1 MAIPETNIWRAA
13 NLLVQ
18 QHGDDA
24 ERVAVHRVEEMNEL
38 NDLGGSLTWG
48 RIRVAVAELLQAKG
62 SGPLH

>member
-1 MAIPETNIWRAA
+1 MAIPEIDIWRVA

-24 ERVAVHRVEEMNEL
+24 ERVAIHRVEEMNEL

-48 RIRVAVAELLQAKG
+48 RIRVAVAELLHAKR